1 MNIFTET
8 EKLAE
13 AQLQEF
19 ELAKINYANLKVGGR
34 S

>member
-19 ELAKINYANLKVGGR
+19 ELAKINYAEFKKSSL
-34 S
+34 